1 MFEVVRT
8 MRISD
13 PKYGTRT
20 ITIKEYEGSKESC
33 EKFII
38 ANNEKFGGKL
48 ELRLYCI

>member
-13 PKYGTRT
+13 PKYGTCT
-20 ITIKEYEGSKESC
+20 IMIKEYEGSKESC